1 MERASRESLGLM
13 LLIAAAFLAGC
24 SAPAARH
31 EVPAGPRAGG
41 RDHAPADYRSVRSA
55 LYSQLKEWESVG
67 YVRGGAA
74 RSGIDCS
81 GFVQLTYLQKFGV
94 TLPRSTGKQAGSGRK
109 VSRKE
114 LRAGD
119 LVFFKTGIFSRHVGM
134 YVEEGRFLHVSKKKG
149 VTLSSMKNSYWAKRY
164 WRSRRILFPTG

>member
-1 MERASRESLGLM
+1 MERASRKTLGLA

-24 SAPAARH
+24 SAAATRH
-31 EVPAGPRAGG
+31 EVSTGSWDGKIG
-41 RDHAPADYRSVRSA
+41 TAPADYPSVRRA
-55 LYSQLKEWESVG
+55 LYRQFGEWESVR
-67 YVRGGAA
+67 YAKGGAA

-94 TLPRSTGKQAGSGRK
+94 DLPRNTGRQAGSGRR

-119 LVFFKTGIFSRHVGM
+119 LVFFKTGMFSRHVGM
-134 YVEEGRFLHVSKKKG
+134 YVEQGKFLHVSKKKG
-149 VTLSSMKNSYWAKRY
+149 VTLSSMKNSYWIKRY
-164 WRSRRILFPTG
+164 WHSRRILFVPG